1 MSDSVRQEA
10 DKLRDQIRYHERK
23 YYVEN
28 APEITD
34 FDFDQLMKRLE
45 AIEHDHPEL
54 VTPDSPT
61 RRVGGEPLEGF
72 DVVEHRVPMLSIDN
86 TYSPEELHEF
96 DRRVRRGLAGSA
108 GQQEMSLDTSAHGS
122 DLSYV
127 VELKID
133 GVAVSLWYENGIL
146 VQGATR
152 GDGTRGD
159 DITANLRTVRQVPLR
174 LTPRERSAAPVIEV
188 RGEVYLPKAA
198 FARINRQ
205 REENGDPLF
214 ANPRNAAAGS
224 LKLLDSREAAKRGL
238 AMVAYQIGHVEGT
251 DIATH
256 HEALEYLA
264 DCGFAVNPVHEVHD
278 SIDGVLACCMRVQ
291 DTRHDFPFEIDG
303 TVVKV
308 DSFVQQQELG
318 ATAKSPRWSI
328 SYKFP
333 PDQVETR
340 LNAIEIQVSR
350 AGVLTP
356 VAHFEPVHLAGTTV
370 QRATLHNAEEIER
383 KDIRQGDMV
392 IVEKAGEIIPQ
403 VVRAITEKRT
413 GKEKR
418 FHMPDTCPACGGPVS
433 RDTDTVFYRC
443 INPSCPAQVKAR
455 LRHFA
460 GRNAMD
466 IEGLGPAIID
476 QLVEHGFVK
485 DVADLFRIEKDQL
498 LDLEKVADKSASNL
512 LAAIDAV
519 KEREFWRLV
528 HGLGI
533 RHVGV
538 TAARTLA
545 RHFGSLDALD
555 QAGTDELA
563 EVEDIGPVMA
573 ETITQFFADS
583 RNRLLLQ
590 RLRDAGL
597 TVEAE
602 EVPSPAPTESPFT
615 GKTVVLTGT
624 LERFT
629 RSEAQQIIEKLGGK
643 CTSSVSRKTDFVIAG
658 TDPGSKYTKAQN
670 LGVQTLTEAE
680 FLELIDGS

>member
-10 DKLRDQIRYHERK
+10 DRLREQIRYHERK

-34 FDFDQLMKRLE
+34 FEFDQLTKRLE
-45 AIEHDHPEL
+45 SIERDHPKL

-61 RRVGGEPLEGF
+61 QRVGGKPLEGF
-72 DVVEHRVPMLSIDN
+72 DVVEHRIPMLSIDN
-86 TYSPEELHEF
+86 TYSPEEMHEF
-96 DRRVRRGLAGSA
+96 DQRVRRGLLNADETQLA
-108 GQQEMSLDTSAHGS
+108 
-122 DLSYV
+122 YV

-133 GVAVSLWYENGIL
+133 GVAVSLWYEDGVL

-159 DITANLRTVRQVPLR
+159 DITANIRTVRQVPLR
-174 LTPRERSAAPVIEV
+174 LTPGRWSVPPVIEV
-188 RGEVYLPKAA
+188 RGEVYLAKAA

-205 REENGDPLF
+205 REENGEPLF

-224 LKLLDSREAAKRGL
+224 LKLLDSRECARRHL
-238 AMVAYQIGHVEGT
+238 AMVAYQIGYVEET
-251 DIATH
+251 DVTAH
-256 HEALEYLA
+256 HEALECLA

-291 DTRHDFPFEIDG
+291 AARHDYPFEIDG

-308 DSFVQQQELG
+308 DSFIQQQTLG
-318 ATAKSPRWSI
+318 ATAKSPRWAI

-333 PDQVETR
+333 PEQAETR
-340 LNAIEIQVSR
+340 LNAIDVQVSR

-383 KDIRQGDMV
+383 KDIREGDMV

-403 VVRAITEKRT
+403 VVRSIAEKRT

-418 FHMPDTCPACGGPVS
+418 FRMPETCPACDGPVN
-433 RDTDTVFYRC
+433 RDADTVFYRC
-443 INPSCPAQVKAR
+443 LNPSCPAQVKAR

-476 QLVEHGFVK
+476 QLVEHGFIK
-485 DVADLFRIEKDQL
+485 DIADLFQLQKDQL
-498 LDLEKVADKSASNL
+498 LELEKVADKSASNL
-512 LAAIDAV
+512 LAAIEAV
-519 KEREFWRLV
+519 KGREFWRLV

-545 RHFGSLDALD
+545 RRFGSLDVLE

-563 EVEDIGPVMA
+563 EVEDIGSIMA
-573 ETITQFFADS
+573 ETIIQFFADS

-590 RLRDAGL
+590 RLRNAGL
-597 TVEAE
+597 NTEAE
-602 EVPSPAPTESPFT
+602 KAISSTPTESPFT

-629 RSEAQQIIEKLGGK
+629 RTEAQHIIEQLGGK

-658 TDPGSKYTKAQN
+658 SDPGSKYAKAQN

-680 FLELIDGS
+680 FLKIIDSG

>member
-10 DKLRDQIRYHERK
+10 DRFREQIRYHERK

-34 FDFDQLMKRLE
+34 FEFDHLMKRLE
-45 AIEHDHPEL
+45 EIERDHPEL
-54 VTPDSPT
+54 VTQDSPT
-61 RRVGGEPLEGF
+61 QRVGGEPLEGF
-72 DVVEHRVPMLSIDN
+72 DVVEHRIPMLSIDN
-86 TYSPEELHEF
+86 TYSPEEMHEF
-96 DRRVRRGLAGSA
+96 DRRVRRGLPDADETQLA
-108 GQQEMSLDTSAHGS
+108 
-122 DLSYV
+122 YV

-133 GVAVSLWYENGIL
+133 GVAVSLWYENGVL

-159 DITANLRTVRQVPLR
+159 DITANIRTVRQVPLR
-174 LTPRERSAAPVIEV
+174 LTPREHPAPPVIEV

-205 REENGDPLF
+205 REENGEPMF

-238 AMVAYQIGHVEGT
+238 AMVAYQIGHIERT
-251 DIATH
+251 DIAGH
-256 HEALEYLA
+256 HEALDYLA

-278 SIDGVLACCMRVQ
+278 SIDGVLVCCMRVQ
-291 DTRHDFPFEIDG
+291 AARHDYPFEIDG
-303 TVVKV
+303 TVVKI
-308 DSFVQQQELG
+308 DSFAQQQTLG
-318 ATAKSPRWSI
+318 ATSKSPRWAI

-333 PDQVETR
+333 PEQTETR
-340 LNAIEIQVSR
+340 LTAIDVQVSR

-383 KDIRQGDMV
+383 KDIREGDVV
-392 IVEKAGEIIPQ
+392 IVEKAGEVIPQ
-403 VVRAITEKRT
+403 VVRTVTEKRT

-418 FHMPDTCPACGGPVS
+418 FRMPETCPACSGPVS
-433 RDTDTVFYRC
+433 RDVDTVFYRC
-443 INPSCPAQVKAR
+443 LNPSCPAQVKAR

-485 DVADLFRIEKDQL
+485 DIADLFQIERDQL
-498 LDLEKVADKSASNL
+498 LGLEKVADKSASNL

-519 KEREFWRLV
+519 KGREFWRLV

-545 RHFGSLDALD
+545 RHFGSLDALE

-563 EVEDIGPVMA
+563 EVEDIGPIMA
-573 ETITQFFADS
+573 ETIIQFFADS
-583 RNRLLLQ
+583 RNQLLLR
-590 RLRDAGL
+590 RLRNAGL
-597 TVEAE
+597 NTEAE
-602 EVPSPAPTESPFT
+602 KGPSSPQTESPFT

-629 RSEAQQIIEKLGGK
+629 RTEAQQTIERLGGK

-658 TDPGSKYTKAQN
+658 SDPGSKYTKARN

-680 FLELIDGS
+680 FLEIIDSG